1 MNQPRLV
8 GGRYQLLGQ
17 LGRGGMGVVWHARDT
32 TIGREVAIK
41 EVFLPPNLSEAH
53 RAALRE
59 RTLHEARTAARIRH
73 PAVVAVHDVIEDGGE
88 AWIVME
94 LVRGRSLDQIIRSG
108 GPMSPPWAASVG
120 LFVLSAL
127 DTAHAQG
134 LLHRDVK
141 PGNVLIADDGRV
153 LLSDFGIATQAG
165 GAAPGAPVGTPGYT
179 APECLTEEPGRAA
192 GPASDLWSLGATIY
206 TAVEGV
212 PPFQRNSAMAVLGAV
227 MTEPAR
233 PPQRAGALGQVLM
246 ALLAKDPAQRPDA
259 LALRHSLQQVTGTPP
274 ATIATPR
281 PGWVV
286 PRMAA
291 VGSAAGVVVA
301 FLVAVTLSLVLSS
314 ASAAEPLAA
323 TAPPSAPAK
332 KPADR
337 PSASTAPTPGASPTA
352 APSASPAEPLPPG
365 KFSAIPRPCQLLTRQ
380 QAGELIGK
388 YLTTSREPATQC
400 IWSTASNTAPDNQQ
414 LAIYFKSYL
423 YEPQGDGYETTLAK
437 EHVLGAK
444 AEADSQAGR
453 SGSAGKQGEV
463 FDIPGAGDLAAG
475 WEVEKSNFQGKRT
488 VEVHVVFATSNI
500 VGEFRFTREVAKD
513 PKLRE
518 KAAQA
523 AKSLVENLGL
533 KG

>member
-165 GAAPGAPVGTPGYT
+165 GATPGAPVGTPGYT

-227 MTEPAR
+227 MTEPAK
-233 PPQRAGALGQVLM
+233 PPQRAGALGPILM
-246 ALLAKDPAQRPDA
+246 ALLAKNPAQRPDA

-301 FLVAVTLSLVLSS
+301 FLVAVTLALVLTP
-314 ASAAEPLAA
+314 ASAAEPVAA
-323 TAPPSAPAK
+323 TTAPPSAPAT
-332 KPADR
+332 KPAGTPSPASS
-337 PSASTAPTPGASPTA
+337 PSATPIP
-352 APSASPAEPLPPG
+352 SPAESLPPG
-365 KFSAIPRPCQLLTRQ
+365 KFSTLPRPCQLLTRQ
-380 QAGELIGK
+380 QATELIGR
-388 YLTTSREPATQC
+388 YLTSSTEPATKC
-400 IWSTASNTAPDNQQ
+400 AWGPADNTLPASRQ
-414 LAIYFKSYL
+414 LALYFRFYM
-423 YEPQGDGYETTLAK
+423 YEPQGDGSETTLAK
-437 EHVLGAK
+437 DHVLGAK
-444 AEADSQAGR
+444 AKADGEAGR
-453 SGSAGKQGEV
+453 SGSAGRHGEV
-463 FDIPGAGDLAAG
+463 FDISGAGDLAAG
-475 WEVEKSNFQGKRT
+475 WEVEKSNFQGKRST
-488 VEVHVVFATSNI
+488 EVHVVFSVSNV
-500 VGEFRFTREVAKD
+500 VGEIRFTRDVAKD
-513 PKLRE
+513 AKLRE
-518 KAAQA
+518 KAIQS
-523 AKSLVENLGL
+523 AKWLAENLNQ